1 MKHKYRAPLGILLSF
16 GIIQNFNKSRMM
28 VNILKQKI
36 DDFIKQTI
44 LPFVFKTSEQP
55 MLFRELLQANKMFDD
70 DMKLE
75 GRVPGF
81 RIRIGRT
88 ILVFIILWH
97 IILAPVSLLF
107 HLQLAKVDCHLL
119 IIFAVIFTGLFFATY
134 AMFKEWLIDIM
145 AEKHIRAAWKN
156 HFPHFVYD
164 THHREVT
171 KLYSEAIEKE
181 IPSKEMYLYIL
192 NNMISE

>member
-1 MKHKYRAPLGILLSF
+1 
-16 GIIQNFNKSRMM
+16 MM
-28 VNILKQKI
+28 ANILKQKL
-36 DDFIKQTI
+36 DNFINQTI

-55 MLFRELLQANKMFDD
+55 MLFRELLQTSKMYDD

-88 ILVFIILWH
+88 ILVFIVLWH
-97 IILAPVSLLF
+97 IALIPVSLLF

-156 HFPHFVYD
+156 HFPHFDYES
-164 THHREVT
+164 HHREVT
-171 KLYSEAIEKE
+171 NLYSEAIEKE
-181 IPSKEMYLYIL
+181 ISSKDMYLYIL